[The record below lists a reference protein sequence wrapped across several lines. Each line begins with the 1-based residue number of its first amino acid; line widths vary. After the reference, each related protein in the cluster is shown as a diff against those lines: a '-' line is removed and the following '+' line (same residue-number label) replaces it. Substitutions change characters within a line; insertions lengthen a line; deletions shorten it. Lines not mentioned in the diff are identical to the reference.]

1 MSCLFPFDFERSAVI
16 FSLSSPDAEGKPAML
31 SNISAVTGRT
41 LYRYV
46 LRAAHNANKVRT
58 CERWME
64 TQAEAETDALVV
76 AAEYGGKRPMKVALV
91 FPVPVMSHAL
101 NDAAGAP

>member
-1 MSCLFPFDFERSAVI
+1 
-16 FSLSSPDAEGKPAML
+16 
-31 SNISAVTGRT
+31 
-41 LYRYV
+41 
-46 LRAAHNANKVRT
+46 
-58 CERWME
+58 ME